1 MEEQFM
7 HQIHDFIVILTTI
20 AYLSTEKGRLLDMAV
35 SQQNNNQTIN
45 HINTNSSLPKFM
57 STSYTLRSQMFVTA
71 IQQNLSELTVAYNM
85 LMRKLNK
92 HNHVPAG
99 LHDKGRQS
107 NHYSRSKLWQ
117 NNRRP
122 MIFKTWP

>member
-1 MEEQFM
+1 M

-57 STSYTLRSQMFVTA
+57 STSYTA
-71 IQQNLSELTVAYNM
+71 IITNICHSHTFCPNSVAYNV
-85 LMRKLNK
+85 LMCKLNK
-92 HNHVPAG
+92 HKSCA
-99 LHDKGRQS
+99 R
-107 NHYSRSKLWQ
+107 RS
-117 NNRRP
+117 
-122 MIFKTWP
+122 T

>member
-1 MEEQFM
+1 M

-57 STSYTLRSQMFVTA
+57 STSYTLR
-71 IQQNLSELTVAYNM
+71 
-85 LMRKLNK
+85 
-92 HNHVPAG
+92 
-99 LHDKGRQS
+99 
-107 NHYSRSKLWQ
+107 
-117 NNRRP
+117 
-122 MIFKTWP
+122 

>member
-1 MEEQFM
+1 M

-57 STSYTLRSQMFVTA
+57 STSYTLRSSQIFATA
-71 IQQNLSELTVAYNM
+71 IHSVQTHSCL
-85 LMRKLNK
+85 
-92 HNHVPAG
+92 
-99 LHDKGRQS
+99 
-107 NHYSRSKLWQ
+107 
-117 NNRRP
+117 
-122 MIFKTWP
+122 